1 MQNQSE
7 ELEKEIKDQEPDV
20 EATEETPEISKNQH
34 SLPSYLMNIEV
45 P

>member
-20 EATEETPEISKNQH
+20 EVIGETPEISKNQH